1 MNEIRKEYKEFKLIN
16 EDIRQDAKKYILSN
30 VILLNE
36 KFDRTNLHRLNSSI
50 QRFDQKFGPYRTKLP
65 AIAKVLQDAEKGL
78 YIVITGGAGKKS
90 AGHMLERM
98 TMIYN
103 IMSNFFGRDL
113 NALLKTPVFRTA
125 VAMPEKALNQI
136 EHPDHNPKM
145 IKKVFIAALKP
156 DRVEREVF
164 DRIYKSIPMPSIN
177 WNECSKQLMNLSV
190 NDLNELCGIENVPAV
205 VVNSSEANVEAGANS
220 EEQGVLQEQTRT
232 IEERPEFQAIQRAVT
247 QLLQIA
253 RENRLT
259 NFETA
264 IKNLSDD
271 LIELVR
277 DQSLG
282 TRAATFFSSLGGLL
296 RQNDPAARLTAQA
309 VRAVQTFSVVR
320 RTWNQNKEFFL
331 SRVSLN
337 NNRLSDEDKDA
348 IKQLLTRAL
357 ERGGQ
362 LPGALA
368 SINPFRIESYPGLS
382 PEEIVDAYLG
392 VIENDIRT
400 SGVYTITYDDNNA
413 DGGSLAK
420 TEDTFRR
427 GGPGIT
433 LPDGGS
439 LTKAGYN
446 FSGWSTSRTGS
457 RVSTPYTP
465 TANVTLYARWTR
477 STSGA
482 TPSGG
487 SSNPAPS
494 TGGGGGAPPIP
505 SPRPRPTTP

>member
-1 MNEIRKEYKEFKLIN
+1 MSEIRKEYKEFKLIN
-16 EDIRQDAKKYILSN
+16 EDIKQDAKKHIMSN
-30 VILLNE
+30 VILISE

-65 AIAKVLQDAEKGL
+65 AIAKVLNDAEKGL
-78 YIVITGGAGKKS
+78 YIVITGGAGRKS
-90 AGHMLERM
+90 AAHMLERM

-103 IMSNFFGRDL
+103 ILSNFFGRDL
-113 NALLKTPVFRTA
+113 NTLLKTPVFKTA

-136 EHPDHNPKM
+136 EHPDHNQKM
-145 IKKVFIAALKP
+145 IKKVFVAALKP
-156 DRVEREVF
+156 DRIEREVF

-205 VVNSSEANVEAGANS
+205 VVDRPENTVEGEVSS
-220 EEQGVLQEQTRT
+220 EEQNVLKEQIRS

-259 NFETA
+259 GFERS
-264 IKNLSDD
+264 IKSLSDD
-271 LIELVR
+271 LVELVR

-282 TRAATFFSSLGGLL
+282 ARASTFFSSLGGLI

-320 RTWNQNKEFFL
+320 RTWNQNKDFFL
-331 SRVSLN
+331 SRVSLS
-337 NNRLSDEDKDA
+337 NNRLTDEDKDA

-362 LPGALA
+362 LPGALGA
-368 SINPFRIESYPGLS
+368 INPFRIESYPGLS
-382 PEEIVDAYLG
+382 PEEIVDAYIG
-392 VIENDIRT
+392 VIENEIRT

-413 DGGSLAK
+413 DSGNLAK
-420 TEDTFRR
+420 AEDTFRR
-427 GGPGIT
+427 GNPGIT
-433 LPDGGS
+433 LPDGGT

-457 RVSTPYTP
+457 RVSSPYTP

-477 STSGA
+477 SS
-482 TPSGG
+482 
-487 SSNPAPS
+487 
-494 TGGGGGAPPIP
+494 GGGGAPSGGGGAP
-505 SPRPRPTTP
+505 SPVPAPRPRPTSS